1 MELLECRED
10 ARSAERRRWA
20 ERLRQACGQES
31 NLQRLGKGP
40 VGSEG
45 KGREDSEAGIPED
58 AGRSRPRD
66 RMGSERRHRGICR
79 RERS

>member
-1 MELLECRED
+1 MERNP
-10 ARSAERRRWA
+10 
-20 ERLRQACGQES
+20 

-58 AGRSRPRD
+58 GGRSRPRD
-66 RMGSERRHRGICR
+66 RMGSERRDRAVRSLQMGDILRDRGVGGVLGAQG
-79 RERS
+79 